1 MKHLHRL
8 IPLCAA
14 ALPFAAMAAPE
25 DLSDWQNQRGDP
37 SASWAITQLLG
48 DDVIAGENT
57 EVGEV
62 ADVILDAQ
70 GNIQSLLVYSN
81 GNAVERGFYTTEW
94 PVKLFEP
101 SDVLLSIDQQPEEFA
116 DQQHSTSPQQFFNED
131 QYSASSI
138 LGMGVQVEESA
149 YAEVEDLV
157 VNDQGQVTSAIID
170 PDGMDTDNY
179 WVPTDLGW
187 VNPAWILVVPY
198 SQSDIEQSGAYQGNI
213 GNGSA
218 SGNNGGS
225 GNSGGS
231 SGSS

>member
-1 MKHLHRL
+1 MKQLHRL

-14 ALPFAAMAAPE
+14 ALPLTAMAAPE
-25 DLSDWQNQRGDP
+25 NLSDWQNQRSDP
-37 SASWAITQLLG
+37 STAWTITQLLG

-101 SDVLLSIDQQPEEFA
+101 TDVLLSIDQQPSEFGN
-116 DQQHSTSPQQFFNED
+116 QQSTLSPQELFGQNQF
-131 QYSASSI
+131 SASAM
-138 LGMGVQVEESA
+138 LGMGVQVEDSA
-149 YAEVEDLV
+149 YAEIEDLV

-170 PDGMDTDNY
+170 PDGMETDNY
-179 WVPTDLGW
+179 WIPTEMGW
-187 VNPAWILVVPY
+187 VNPDWILVLPY
-198 SQSDIEQSGAYQGNI
+198 SQSDIEQSGSYQGNI
-213 GNGSA
+213 GN
-218 SGNNGGS
+218 SG
-225 GNSGGS
+225 GNSGS

>member
-1 MKHLHRL
+1 MKRLHRL

-14 ALPFAAMAAPE
+14 ALPFTAMAAP
-25 DLSDWQNQRGDP
+25 DNLSDWQNQRSD
-37 SASWAITQLLG
+37 SSSTWTITQLLG

-62 ADVILDAQ
+62 ADVILDRQ

-81 GNAVERGFYTTEW
+81 GNQVERGFRTVEW
-94 PVKLFEP
+94 PVKVFEP
-101 SDVLLSIDQQPEEFA
+101 DDVLLSIDQQPAKFGNRQA
-116 DQQHSTSPQQFFNED
+116 TRSPQTLYDKNQL
-131 QYSASSI
+131 SASAM
-138 LGMGVQVEESA
+138 LGMGVQVEDSP

-179 WVPTDLGW
+179 WLPTDLGW
-187 VNPAWILVVPY
+187 VNPEWVMVMPY
-198 SQSDIEQSGAYQGNI
+198 SQSDIEQTGAYQGNSESNR
-213 GNGSA
+213 GD
-218 SGNNGGS
+218 
-225 GNSGGS
+225 